1 VEAAA
6 PVSRANNEVA
16 TVAPPKL
23 AQFHNMKA
31 GEVEALVGEPDFRRV
46 EPPAEL
52 WQYRSADC
60 VVDFYLY
67 GTGDAMHVIDEDAR
81 ARNPKR
87 GEDCSD
93 GAQVLKDRLRA
104 NSG

>member
-1 VEAAA
+1 MPA
-6 PVSRANNEVA
+6 SRATETA
-16 TVAPPKL
+16 AVAPPKL
-23 AQFHNMKA
+23 AKFHNMRP

-52 WQYRSADC
+52 WQYRSAHC

-81 ARNPKR
+81 GRDPKR
-87 GEDCSD
+87 GDGCDD